1 MAQNVFVLMTKEK
14 WWNRFLSDYRKGKQ
28 TQAYVRKGV
37 APPRNASLILF
48 YVTKPVAEI
57 AGHAEFVERVVGEPM
72 EVWEKHGKETVLRSE
87 REYMEFLEDKRQV
100 SFIRFQNLSEA
111 RRTLPLVDI
120 LALLGLKR
128 LARGGFYIN
137 KETAEKM
144 VSDMS

>member
-37 APPRNASLILF
+37 APPKNASLILF

>member
-87 REYMEFLEDKRQV
+87 REYMEFIEDKRQV